1 MRRRA
6 DGATLEVLHRIGLA
20 PRQGVAVVR
29 VGSRSALVSFG
40 DGGVSLLLELDPQ
53 ELSGHESAGNEHAA
67 HVRAYPRSADHDLTG
82 HERAGHDLT
91 DHGLAG
97 NDRPNGHTES
107 DPGWGDC
114 YDASGR
120 AAAFADAVG
129 GIGSRRALPG
139 DFAPDGVPPAPGIG
153 DDHGRGVWHR
163 VRNAIRLTTVLV
175 MTAGFGALAD
185 PAAAAVGAGRSALD
199 VTAIEQAG
207 IDRAVAAATQSA
219 PAIDLRMGRDGEEG
233 LRLTGPVGTVL
244 FVGFLTLL
252 PTLLLLMTSF
262 TRILIV
268 LHLLKQA
275 IGTQTAPPAHLL
287 AALALLLTGYVMAP
301 TISVANETALVP
313 WMDGEIEE
321 AEMLRRSSLPFRDF
335 MLGSVRESDLAT
347 FLDMRP
353 DVTAETFEDIPLV
366 VLTTAFVT
374 SELRNAFQMGFAVF
388 LPFLVI
394 DVVVA
399 SVLMSMGMFMLPP
412 VMVSLPFKLL
422 LFVLVDGWSLVMGS
436 LVQSFG

>member
-1 MRRRA
+1 MTAPSLVAVASALALVLAAIALMARMVRGSIPGMRRRA

-139 DFAPDGVPPAPGIG
+139 DFAPDGGPSRPRHRRRPRSRGVAPG
-153 DDHGRGVWHR
+153 
-163 VRNAIRLTTVLV
+163 
-175 MTAGFGALAD
+175 
-185 PAAAAVGAGRSALD
+185 SATPSD
-199 VTAIEQAG
+199 
-207 IDRAVAAATQSA
+207 S
-219 PAIDLRMGRDGEEG
+219 
-233 LRLTGPVGTVL
+233 
-244 FVGFLTLL
+244 
-252 PTLLLLMTSF
+252 
-262 TRILIV
+262 
-268 LHLLKQA
+268 
-275 IGTQTAPPAHLL
+275 PP
-287 AALALLLTGYVMAP
+287 
-301 TISVANETALVP
+301 
-313 WMDGEIEE
+313 
-321 AEMLRRSSLPFRDF
+321 F
-335 MLGSVRESDLAT
+335 
-347 FLDMRP
+347 
-353 DVTAETFEDIPLV
+353 
-366 VLTTAFVT
+366 
-374 SELRNAFQMGFAVF
+374 
-388 LPFLVI
+388 
-394 DVVVA
+394 
-399 SVLMSMGMFMLPP
+399 
-412 VMVSLPFKLL
+412 
-422 LFVLVDGWSLVMGS
+422 WS
-436 LVQSFG
+436 